1 MLYRFL
7 ADVVLVVHLLFV
19 LFVAVG
25 ALVLLRWPR
34 LVWIHLPTVLWGA
47 YIELSGRVCPLT
59 PLEVRLRQLGGE
71 AGYEGGFIDHYITAW
86 LYPSGLTR
94 GMQIGL
100 AVGVFVVNAALYW
113 WVFLGRR
120 RKRSSPEGQ

>member
-1 MLYRFL
+1 MLYSFL

-34 LVWIHLPTVLWGA
+34 LVWIHLPAVLWGA

-100 AVGVFVVNAALYW
+100 AIGVFVVNAALYW

-120 RKRSSPEGQ
+120 RRQSSPSGQ